1 MNNIDVHYKVE
12 GEGETVVFVHGLSD
26 DLNYW
31 EFLAT
36 NLKNEYRVI
45 RFDLPGHGQSELGE
59 NEISIDYYSD
69 CLIGILNELNVDNIN
84 LIGFS
89 LGGAIALNFAL
100 RYCEKVDSLV
110 LMSSFSGVNNHLM
123 DVFAKFKCALDISF
137 EEFYDLI
144 LPMVLCYDVI
154 DANRNELDLLKQMA
168 SQTANTEAY
177 IKAIDAC
184 GDFDVGDELSK
195 IEVPTLILAGKYDEI
210 TVPDI
215 QKEIHANI
223 PNSKLIVFDDLKHN
237 LLVGENNRKILDI
250 LKEFLKNKS

>member
-137 EEFYDLI
+137 E
-144 LPMVLCYDVI
+144 
-154 DANRNELDLLKQMA
+154 
-168 SQTANTEAY
+168 
-177 IKAIDAC
+177 
-184 GDFDVGDELSK
+184 
-195 IEVPTLILAGKYDEI
+195 
-210 TVPDI
+210 
-215 QKEIHANI
+215 
-223 PNSKLIVFDDLKHN
+223 
-237 LLVGENNRKILDI
+237 
-250 LKEFLKNKS
+250 

>member
-36 NLKNEYRVI
+36 NLKNDCRVI

-59 NEISIDYYSD
+59 NEIIIEYYSD
-69 CLIGILNELNVDNIN
+69 CLNGILDELNVDNIN

-89 LGGAIALNFAL
+89 LGGAISLDFTL
-100 RYCEKVDSLV
+100 KYPQKVDSLV
-110 LMSSFSGVNNHLM
+110 LMSSFSRVNDHLK
-123 DVFAKFKCALDISF
+123 DVFAKFKCALDMSF

-144 LPMVLCYDVI
+144 LPMVLCPEVI
-154 DANRNELDLLKQMA
+154 DAHRKELELLKQIA
-168 SQTANTEAY
+168 SQTANTQAY

-184 GDFDVGDELSK
+184 TDFDVEDKLSK
-195 IEVPTLILAGKYDEI
+195 IEIPTLVLAGKYDDI
-210 TVPDI
+210 TLVDSQKSICDNI
-215 QKEIHANI
+215 Q
-223 PNSKLIVFDDLKHN
+223 NSRLIVFDDVKHN
-237 LLVGENNRKILDI
+237 LLVGENNKKILDI
-250 LKEFLKNKS
+250 LKVFLKNKS